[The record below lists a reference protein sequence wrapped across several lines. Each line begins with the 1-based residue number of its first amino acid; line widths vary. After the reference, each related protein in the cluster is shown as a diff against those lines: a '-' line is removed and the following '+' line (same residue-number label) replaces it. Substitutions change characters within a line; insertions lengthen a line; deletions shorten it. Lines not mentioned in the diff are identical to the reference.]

1 MNIQLDGNK
10 QSMRLVC
17 SGNATVESSA
27 ETRDI
32 LIEAL
37 QKSKKIVIDIEE
49 IEKVDISFLQ
59 LLISAEKTA
68 QAQKKHIEIDPA
80 NYSRPLLSA
89 AVKAGFCREQEHS
102 GEDAMHTILATYR
115 ARVAQ
120 EADDV

>member
-17 SGNATVESSA
+17 SGNATVETSA

-37 QKSKKIVIDIEE
+37 QKSKKIVLDLEK

-59 LLISAEKTA
+59 LLISAEKSA
-68 QAQKKHIEIDPA
+68 QAQKKRIEIDPSS
-80 NYSRPLLSA
+80 YSQPLLSA

-102 GEDAMHTILATYR
+102 GEEDMQTILATYR
-115 ARVAQ
+115 ARVTQ
-120 EADDV
+120 EAGDV